1 MTIQHR
7 VIQNSEL
14 HEVKGAETAITGT
27 VLTATGTGATI
38 FDRVG
43 VQQLKGSL
51 PTSVADLQVVTDGA
65 GGFKV
70 DEGSYG
76 QFTTTITGIGTPTIV
91 TTADFIPK
99 GMYVNG
105 NGFSVLETGLY
116 KLDFNTTLFIDTP
129 EVGPPTYTQPVL
141 INSTTAATVWQGASG
156 ILTLTAGV
164 IYRPFQTN
172 KFTIMGVA

>member
-27 VLTATGTGATI
+27 VLTANGTGGTF

-76 QFTTTITGIGTPTIV
+76 QFTTTITGLGPTFT
-91 TTADFIPK
+91 TTADFLPK

-116 KLDFNTTLFIDTP
+116 KLDFNTTLFIVTP
-129 EVGPPTYTQPVL
+129 ESGPTTYNQAFL
-141 INSTTAATVWQGASG
+141 INSTTLATVWEGASG

-164 IYRPFQTN
+164 IYRPWQPN